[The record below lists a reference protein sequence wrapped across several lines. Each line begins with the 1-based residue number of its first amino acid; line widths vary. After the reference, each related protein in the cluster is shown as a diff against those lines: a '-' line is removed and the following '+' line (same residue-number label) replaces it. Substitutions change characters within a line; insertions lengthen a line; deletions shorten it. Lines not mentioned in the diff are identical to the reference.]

1 MEEVAAAADLPE
13 VWREGSWEA
22 AVRVAAA
29 KAAAATVVV
38 MAMAVVRA
46 VALALAERRVE
57 HA

>member
-1 MEEVAAAADLPE
+1 MEEVAAAADLLQ

-22 AVRVAAA
+22 AARVAAA
-29 KAAAATVVV
+29 KAAVATVAV